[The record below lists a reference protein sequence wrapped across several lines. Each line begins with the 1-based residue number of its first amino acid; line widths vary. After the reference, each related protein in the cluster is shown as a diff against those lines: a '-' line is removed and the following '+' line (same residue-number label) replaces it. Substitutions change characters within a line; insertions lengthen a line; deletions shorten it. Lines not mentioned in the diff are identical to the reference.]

1 MSALTKMI
9 GRSIHEAHDILKR
22 VGETTTNVDYS
33 DKFQIV
39 EINGES
45 VEHISTGEKLVR
57 LRIQD
62 NRVIGYAIR

>member
-1 MSALTKMI
+1 MSALTNLI
-9 GRSIHEAHDILKR
+9 GSSIHEAHDILKQ
-22 VGETTTNVDYS
+22 VGASAANIDYS

-45 VEHISTGEKLVR
+45 VEHIKTGEKQVR